1 MMYHIIKRLKSQQFP
16 YMWEHWGWTE
26 VGVKRDI
33 CKLER
38 KDVFMSIRAK
48 ISEIVSCKADAV
60 WSVADIAYSDYKN
73 DFSCAIVIAQ
83 RYSYFLTEAEYDEE
97 KYNTLLI
104 ETSRNLN
111 KKIGSLKNLLDSY
124 QIKNYV
130 PAAVQNDE
138 INLRVPF
145 SFKEAAVHAGLGWI
159 GKSDVLVTKKFGPRV
174 RLGAILLDYPFLT
187 CAKPIKKSFCGDC
200 QVCIKACPDQALYGI
215 DWNPGLTREDLID
228 YKLCNLKRSGFFME
242 YGRKS
247 ACGHCILVCP
257 WGLEE

>member
-1 MMYHIIKRLKSQQFP
+1 MGIFKI
-16 YMWEHWGWTE
+16 ETE
-26 VGVKRDI
+26 VAAERYLQG
-33 CKLER
+33 ER
-38 KDVFMSIRAK
+38 KDVFMSIRTK

-60 WSVADIAYSDYKN
+60 WSVADIAYSDYKD

-83 RYSYFLTEAEYDEE
+83 RYSSFLTEAEYDEE

-124 QIKNYV
+124 EIKNYV

-145 SFKEAAVHAGLGWI
+145 SFKEAAVQAGLGWI
-159 GKSDVLVTKKFGPRV
+159 GKNDVLITKKFGPRV

-187 CAKPIKKSFCGDC
+187 CAKPIKQSFCGNC
-200 QVCIKACPDQALYGI
+200 QACIKACPYKALYGGE
-215 DWNPGLTREDLID
+215 WKPGLTRDDLID
-228 YKLCNLKRSGFFME
+228 YKLCNRKRSECLME

-257 WGLEE
+257 WGVKE